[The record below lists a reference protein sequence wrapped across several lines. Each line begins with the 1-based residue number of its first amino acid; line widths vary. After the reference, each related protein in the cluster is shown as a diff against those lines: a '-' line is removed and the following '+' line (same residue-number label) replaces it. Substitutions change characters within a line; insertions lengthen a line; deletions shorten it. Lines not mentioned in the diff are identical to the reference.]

1 MSFASSRSKNVSL
14 ARIRVYK
21 SFVKER
27 GRERERE
34 RHEISLTSSREVIVN
49 KGLNK
54 IGPKIS

>member
-27 GRERERE
+27 EK
-34 RHEISLTSSREVIVN
+34 HEISLTSSREVIVN
-49 KGLNK
+49 K